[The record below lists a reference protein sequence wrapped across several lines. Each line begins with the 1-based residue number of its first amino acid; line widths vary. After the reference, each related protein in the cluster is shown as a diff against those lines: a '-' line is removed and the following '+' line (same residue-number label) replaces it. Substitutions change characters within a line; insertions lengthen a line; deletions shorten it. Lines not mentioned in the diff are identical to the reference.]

1 MQPCSN
7 INKIEKEA
15 GSGEEDLT
23 KLCTT
28 ESTAKETVVKQQGS
42 TTGVKDDADVSMAMA
57 EDPVAEEWI
66 PGQLIELPHP
76 FVDWILSQKHSVLE
90 EDPDEY
96 YNWMINNPDRLDLFM
111 LEYLGE
117 DRQLMRDIA
126 EQYRVS
132 EGYLEKFQT
141 WVRGQLK
148 TNGRVMVDDSFFA
161 RRIRIHQAFK
171 EAYARPAHGFEG
183 P

>member
-1 MQPCSN
+1 MQPCIN

-28 ESTAKETVVKQQGS
+28 ESMAKETVVKQQGS

-66 PGQLIELPHP
+66 PGQLIELLQH
-76 FVDWILSQKHSVLE
+76 FIHWILSQMHSVLE

-96 YNWMINNPDRLDLFM
+96 YNRMINDPDRPDLFTPDY
-111 LEYLGE
+111 LEE
-117 DRQLMRDIA
+117 DMQLMRDIA

-132 EGYLEKFQT
+132 GDYLEKF
-141 WVRGQLK
+141 
-148 TNGRVMVDDSFFA
+148 
-161 RRIRIHQAFK
+161 
-171 EAYARPAHGFEG
+171 
-183 P
+183 